1 MSVYDYCQLK
11 KDIDVIKKN
20 FPFIDVDV
28 IGKSVNGRN
37 IYSLRLGKGEK
48 KILYNAAHHGLEWI
62 TAKLLMKFVF
72 DYAKSYIKGVRLK
85 GYNIRKLHERVSIYI
100 VPMVNPDGI
109 EISKEMKMWQ
119 SNARG
124 VDLNHNYDAGWEEYK
139 ELAEKEGIG
148 VPSHTRFPGA
158 HPESEPESKAL
169 ADFTR
174 RINPEYV
181 LAFHSQGQVIYWQ
194 YQDYFPPNSLEIA
207 QKLSA
212 VSGYKLDLADGLS
225 SYSGYKDWFIKEFGK
240 PGYTIEVGAGENP
253 LPIEQFDGIYSDILE
268 MLVMAETL

>member
-85 GYNIRKLHERVSIYI
+85 GYNIRKLHERVSIHSA
-100 VPMVNPDGI
+100 MVNPDGI

-124 VDLNHNYDAGWEEYK
+124 ADLNHNYDAGWEEYT

-148 VPSHTRFPGA
+148 VPLTQDSPAHTP
-158 HPESEPESKAL
+158 KA
-169 ADFTR
+169 
-174 RINPEYV
+174 
-181 LAFHSQGQVIYWQ
+181 S
-194 YQDYFPPNSLEIA
+194 PN
-207 QKLSA
+207 QKHWL
-212 VSGYKLDLADGLS
+212 
-225 SYSGYKDWFIKEFGK
+225 
-240 PGYTIEVGAGENP
+240 
-253 LPIEQFDGIYSDILE
+253 ILR
-268 MLVMAETL
+268 AA